1 MKKAIFLCILLLCVI
16 LVGCTDVK
24 PDIVSVEY
32 VPGIPGKFVIT
43 LAGNNK
49 NNEQTV
55 KSLMT
60 ITEGGFTGTEIDF
73 SFESFTDNP
82 KIYTLINFSPPLV
95 SGEIYYFSFQEGAF
109 GNYGIPGFTDK
120 SSPGV
125 YFVPVQ

>member
-1 MKKAIFLCILLLCVI
+1 MKKIIFFCVLLLCVI

-32 VPGIPGKFVIT
+32 IGGKFVIT
-43 LAGNNK
+43 LAGFNRND
-49 NNEQTV
+49 EQTV

-60 ITEGGFTGTEIDF
+60 ITEDGFTGTEIGF
-73 SFESFTDNP
+73 SFESFTDNV
-82 KIYTLINFSPPLV
+82 KTYTLIGFSPPLV
-95 SGEIYYFSFQEGAF
+95 NGKIYYFSFEEGAF

-125 YFVPVQ
+125 YFVPVS

>member
-1 MKKAIFLCILLLCVI
+1 MLCFLCILLFLVI

-32 VPGIPGKFVIT
+32 VAGKFVIT
-43 LAGNNK
+43 LAGNNR
-49 NNEQTV
+49 NDQQTV

-73 SFESFTDNP
+73 SFDTFTDNVNT
-82 KIYTLINFSPPLV
+82 YTLTGFSPPLV

-109 GNYGIPGFTDK
+109 GNYGIPGLTDK
-120 SSPGV
+120 SSAGV
-125 YFVPVQ
+125 YYVQVP